1 MVIRRALRV
10 AHRGGLS
17 PFSGLPEHPMMS
29 MNEKQE
35 RSPSSSSTGSCH
47 NMLPCIMITPSSPI
61 HEYDYEIH
69 YFEKPERQA
78 SSSSCRGFFSS
89 LRQAFCPSSSCSSSS
104 RNSAAIALPDSPAIP
119 TYGYTA
125 SSTDRSWSASRRFRM
140 ILALAAVLFFA
151 LHLIALPK
159 MQTGV
164 YEVFSTHHMH
174 DGGAQMMDDAVPSW
188 ETVSDWQPAPAAHEA
203 AAHDPKPVV
212 AVRQGHPAASLD

>member
-1 MVIRRALRV
+1 
-10 AHRGGLS
+10 
-17 PFSGLPEHPMMS
+17 MMS

-35 RSPSSSSTGSCH
+35 TEAHSPSSSSTGSCH
-47 NMLPCIMITPSSPI
+47 NMLPCIMITPSSPT

-69 YFEKPERQA
+69 YFEKPEAQA
-78 SSSSCRGFFSS
+78 SSSRCRGFFSS
-89 LRQAFCPSSSCSSSS
+89 VRQAFCPSSSSCTS
-104 RNSAAIALPDSPAIP
+104 RNSAAIALPDSPAIS

-174 DGGAQMMDDAVPSW
+174 DGAPQMMDDAVASW
-188 ETVSDWQPAPAAHEA
+188 ETVSDWQPAPPATNEA
-203 AAHDPKPVV
+203 VAHDPKPVV
-212 AVRQGHPAASLD
+212 AVRPGHPAASLD